1 MGWVGVGQ
9 KRSCGCA
16 DIRDL
21 SILMGFV
28 LRCKTVSCTCT
39 HIVHALLLHSH
50 TYFMHPLL
58 YVLRSSILH
67 VDLQSQGTSMCYCAF
82 WWSRLPLWAMAK
94 KRKSSGCLWQP
105 IVSLLTTWEPVSKR
119 RIPQV
124 IAKQSSHSVFGCWL
138 EEPDVCSSKSNERKA
153 QRQPN
158 FQGQSTFGESLLLM
172 VETKFAKSNSETVS
186 ERTFRTLQAKP
197 LMMNEK

>member
-21 SILMGFV
+21 SVLMGFV

-58 YVLRSSILH
+58 YVLRCSILH
-67 VDLQSQGTSMCYCAF
+67 ADLQSQGTSMCYCAF

-119 RIPQV
+119 GYP
-124 IAKQSSHSVFGCWL
+124 KL
-138 EEPDVCSSKSNERKA
+138 LPSKAATQCLDADWKSRMFVPPSQTKRKHKDN
-153 QRQPN
+153 QTSKVNPRLVN
-158 FQGQSTFGESLLLM
+158 RCLM
-172 VETKFAKSNSETVS
+172 MEAKFAKSNTETVS

>member
-1 MGWVGVGQ
+1 MQTGILLLLAQSRRFMCAHILNLSVMMRWVGVGQ
-9 KRSCGCA
+9 KSSCGCA

-21 SILMGFV
+21 SVLMGFV

-39 HIVHALLLHSH
+39 HIVHAPLLHSH
-50 TYFMHPLL
+50 TYFMHPLR
-58 YVLRSSILH
+58 YVLRCSILH

-124 IAKQSSHSVFGCWL
+124 IAKQSSHSVFGC
-138 EEPDVCSSKSNERKA
+138 
-153 QRQPN
+153 
-158 FQGQSTFGESLLLM
+158 
-172 VETKFAKSNSETVS
+172 
-186 ERTFRTLQAKP
+186 
-197 LMMNEK
+197 